1 MSKKSRGAAILSPLL
16 GLVLVATFAGGAL
29 ATPAS
34 DFNPTALARGTMAE
48 SVQFNTGAVK
58 FQTKD
63 PVVFN
68 VAAVTI
74 RPGGS
79 SGWHSHPGVVLVTVK
94 QGSVTFYDQTCS
106 ATVHATG
113 TSFMEAAGD
122 GPGLARNEGSID
134 TIVYVT
140 YVAPAGT
147 TVFRIDER
155 NPGCPE
161 S

>member
-1 MSKKSRGAAILSPLL
+1 MSRNVRVAAVLSPLL
-16 GLVLVATFAGGAL
+16 GLVLVAAFAGGAL

-34 DFNPTALARGTMAE
+34 DFNPTGLARGTMAE

-58 FQTKD
+58 FQTKGS
-63 PVVFN
+63 VVVN
-68 VAAVTI
+68 VVTVTI
-74 RPGGS
+74 KPGGT

-106 ATVHATG
+106 AIVHPTG

-140 YVAPAGT
+140 YIAPAGT
-147 TVFRIDER
+147 TAFRIDEP
-155 NPGCPE
+155 NPGCTE
-161 S
+161 A